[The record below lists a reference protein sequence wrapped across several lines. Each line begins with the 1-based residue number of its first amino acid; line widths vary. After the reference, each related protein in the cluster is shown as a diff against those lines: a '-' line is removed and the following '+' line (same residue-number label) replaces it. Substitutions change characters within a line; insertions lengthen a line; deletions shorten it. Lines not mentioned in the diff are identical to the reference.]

1 MKPNYAVTLE
11 ELLKDTDTLYDNLQE
26 NDINISKTNLPLA
39 LTALYDGASKMIED
53 YEISDA
59 DPSGVIAASAFISLQ
74 EADDDMLNTLCYYY
88 ARFAKPFILTNY
100 MSDSDFVKTT
110 ALYIMNKEDEKT
122 GKEDNHDCN
131 KCPVKN
137 SCANNKNNTTENES
151 HNESNDTDD
160 IAIDSFTRSLVSTL
174 AGYDYDDIEK
184 YAKEHN
190 TSFINATKD
199 VLYGKIEKHFYENID
214 SDVAKKIADKY
225 PNINLF
231 DTFVNSF
238 NEFMKILIDAT
249 GNIEETN
256 AIADKLKTFAIL
268 IKR

>member
-11 ELLKDTDTLYDNLQE
+11 ELLKDTDTLCDALQE

-53 YEISDA
+53 YEMSDSY
-59 DPSGVIAASAFISLQ
+59 PSGVIAASAFISLQ

-100 MSDSDFVKTT
+100 MSDSAFVKTI
-110 ALYIMNKEDEKT
+110 ALYLMSKEDEKYS
-122 GKEDNHDCN
+122 KNSHDCD

-137 SCANNKNNTTENES
+137 SCANRKITTENES

-160 IAIDSFTRSLVSTL
+160 IEIDSFTRSLVSTL